1 MYVSNVVR
9 EAWSIPCVIELDAR
23 APLHILFSYINE
35 TVRRKKNAKFAMG
48 YTFIGEARRHSNCA
62 PQCRMKV
69 TMIVI
74 SMELPIKG
82 TQTVLDCAQED
93 PREMEDGHGIWQEP
107 DKLGNDG
114 Q

>member
-9 EAWSIPCVIELDAR
+9 EARSIPCVIELDVR
-23 APLHILFSYINE
+23 ALLHILFSYHE
-35 TVRRKKNAKFAMG
+35 TVRRKENAKFAKG
-48 YTFIGEARRHSNCA
+48 YTFISEARRHSNCA

-74 SMELPIKG
+74 SMELPIHG

-93 PREMEDGHGIWQEP
+93 PGEMEDGHGILQEP
-107 DKLGNDG
+107 GKLGNDG

>member
-9 EAWSIPCVIELDAR
+9 EAWNIPCVIELDVR
-23 APLHILFSYINE
+23 ALLHILFSYIHE
-35 TVRRKKNAKFAMG
+35 TVRRKKNVKFAKE
-48 YTFIGEARRHSNCA
+48 YTFISETRRHSNCA

-82 TQTVLDCAQED
+82 IPTVLDWAQED
-93 PREMEDGHGIWQEP
+93 PGEMEDGHGILQEP
-107 DKLGNDG
+107 GKLGKDG